1 MEGMAHN
8 TGDKSRLDVSAIGVW
23 GPQQRS
29 FLDVRVFHPNSPSY
43 TNKPLEQLYNNHE
56 REKKRLY
63 NERVIQVEKGSFTP
77 LVFSTF
83 GGLGPE
89 CEKFHQRVAQLIS
102 KKTNQTYSKVVDH
115 IRTRIRFSLLRSVLI
130 SLRGVRGKDRYVTK
144 DLGDVSYELIP
155 SMTDYDGY

>member
-1 MEGMAHN
+1 MILIAYCCCFIIIVIVIVLAHN
-8 TGDKSRLDVSAIGVW
+8 WWCLRRWNIFWKISCHRCSAPKFKYMYI
-23 GPQQRS
+23 
-29 FLDVRVFHPNSPSY
+29 
-43 TNKPLEQLYNNHE
+43 
-56 REKKRLY
+56 KRLY